1 VLVQGLRFIHK
12 VVKKITPTSMEFIH
26 EELKKSM
33 AELSTRLIVMEADLE
48 FGGLRM
54 IPIQLISGKLVTPV
68 IDLKV
73 TAGQL
78 TYKM

>member
-1 VLVQGLRFIHK
+1 MVI
-12 VVKKITPTSMEFIH
+12 KIIPTSMEFIR

-33 AELSTRLIVMEADLE
+33 AALSIRLIVMEAHLE

-54 IPIQLISGKLVTPV
+54 IPIQLTSGKLVTPV
-68 IDLKV
+68 TDLKV